1 MKTGSSFLFVTC
13 QIGAEPAVKAE
24 LARRWPAFR
33 FSYSRPGF
41 LTFKLPYYFKTTDPF
56 ELESVFARAYGFS
69 LGKATG
75 EDLAPQVAKLTEGQ
89 SFDRLHAWSRDEYPP
104 GEHGYQP
111 GATDGATAA
120 AEQIRAALGDRLNA
134 TDASS
139 VARVGETVLDC
150 VLVKPA
156 EWWIGWHRAGEF
168 ATRYPGGMLNLKM
181 PEKAVSR
188 AWLKM
193 EESVRWSQLPIR
205 RGDECAE
212 IGCAPG
218 GSCQALLRR
227 GLTVV
232 GVDPAEV
239 DPLVLKHPSFTQI
252 RKRGSEVRRREF
264 RKTKWLTAD
273 MNVAPSYTLDTV
285 EAIVTYPQVNVRGL
299 LLTLKLPDWLL
310 ADELPEY
317 LARVRSW
324 GYDKVRARQ
333 LQYNRQEVCVAA
345 MQK

>member
-1 MKTGSSFLFVTC
+1 MKADAAFLFVTC

-33 FSYSRPGF
+33 FAYSRPGF
-41 LTFKLPYYFKTTDPF
+41 LTFKLPYYFKTSEPF
-56 ELESVFARAYGFS
+56 ALESVFARAYGFS

-75 EDLAPQVAKLTEGQ
+75 KELAAQVAKLAEGQ
-89 SFDRLHAWSRDEYPP
+89 PYDRLHAWSRDEYPP

-111 GATDGATAA
+111 GATEAAAAA
-120 AEQIRAALGDRLNA
+120 AEQIRAALGDRLQGEDPTSA
-134 TDASS
+134 
-139 VARVGETVLDC
+139 AREGETVLDC
-150 VLVKPA
+150 VLVKPD

-168 ATRYPGGMLNLKM
+168 ATRYPGGMLNLKL

-193 EESVRWSQLPIR
+193 EESLRWSQLPIR
-205 RGDECAE
+205 RGDSCSE

-227 GLTVV
+227 GLVVV
-232 GVDPAEV
+232 GVDPAAV
-239 DPLVLKHPSFTQI
+239 DPVVLEHPRFTQI

-264 RKTKWLTAD
+264 RNTKWLTAD
-273 MNVAPSYTLDTV
+273 MNVAPTYTLDTV
-285 EAIVTYPQVNVRGL
+285 ESIVTYPQTNVRGL
-299 LLTLKLPDWLL
+299 LLTLKLPDWDL
-310 ADELPEY
+310 ANELPQYFE
-317 LARVRSW
+317 RIRSW
-324 GYDKVRARQ
+324 GYDEVRARQ

-345 MQK
+345 LKT

>member
-1 MKTGSSFLFVTC
+1 M
-13 QIGAEPAVKAE
+13 KAE

-41 LTFKLPYYFKTTDPF
+41 LTFKLPYYFKTTDAF

-75 EDLAPQVAKLTEGQ
+75 EDLAGQVARLTEGRT
-89 SFDRLHAWSRDEYPP
+89 FDRLHCWSRDERPP
-104 GEHGYQP
+104 GEHSYQP
-111 GATDGATAA
+111 GATDEATAA
-120 AEQIRAALGDRLNA
+120 SEQIREALGDRLQA
-134 TDASS
+134 EDASTT
-139 VARVGETVLDC
+139 ARVGETVLDC
-150 VLVKPA
+150 VLVKPG
-156 EWWIGWHRAGEF
+156 EWWLGWHRAGEF
-168 ATRYPGGMLNLKM
+168 ATRYPGGMLNLKL

-193 EESVRWSQLPIR
+193 EESVRWSQLPMR
-205 RGDECAE
+205 RGDQCAE

-227 GLTVV
+227 GLMVV
-232 GVDPAEV
+232 GVDPAAV
-239 DPLVLKHPSFTQI
+239 DPLVLEHPNFVQI
-252 RKRGSEVRRREF
+252 RKRGSEVKRREF

-285 EAIVTYPQVNVRGL
+285 EAIVTYPQVQVRGL
-299 LLTLKLPDWLL
+299 LLTLKLPDWQL
-310 ADELPEY
+310 ADELPQY
-317 LARVRSW
+317 MARIRSW
-324 GYDKVRARQ
+324 GFDAVRARQ

-345 MQK
+345 LKK